1 VVDPAAGRKKRIW
14 LTSGRV
20 LAVIAGFVLFI
31 TVLVAIGYL
40 SRGPLGTDDR
50 YLIYF
55 IEIECPAPPGQAPT
69 DFLDEVRYLAEMPEQ
84 INVME
89 AGMGDRLMAAFRRH
103 PKVELVE
110 SVTVIPPKRV
120 RVDLR
125 FVSR

>member
-1 VVDPAAGRKKRIW
+1 VVDAAAGRKKRIW

-20 LAVIAGFVLFI
+20 LAVIAGSVLFI

-55 IEIECPAPPGQAPT
+55 VEIECPAPPGHAPI

-89 AGMGDRLMAAFRRH
+89 SGMRQRLMAAFRRH